1 MAERVGR
8 ENGPRHPTAFSAR
21 AFAATFHWLV
31 VSFKREK
38 TTVADQV
45 KVVLADDYPVVR
57 KGLKASIEEEPSLK
71 VIAEAADGEE
81 ALKLIRTLRPQ
92 LAVLDID
99 MPKLDGLGVVKEMTK
114 LKLDTRA
121 IILSFH
127 NDEDIFRAALA
138 AGAKGY
144 LLKESAME
152 EIVGAIQAVLAGK
165 TYLSSAIAL
174 QLLQSDQ
181 ATKATAE
188 NPLLRDLTLSERR
201 ILRLIAEGLSSKE
214 IGDQLSIHYRTVE
227 NHRSNMCRKLNIEGA
242 NALLRFALQHKE
254 ALT

>member
-1 MAERVGR
+1 M
-8 ENGPRHPTAFSAR
+8 
-21 AFAATFHWLV
+21 

-45 KVVLADDYPVVR
+45 SVVLADDYPVVR
-57 KGLKASIEEEPSLK
+57 KGLKASIEEEASLK
-71 VIAEAADGEE
+71 VIAEAADGEG

-99 MPKLDGLGVVKEMTK
+99 MPKLDGLGVVKEVTK
-114 LKLDTRA
+114 LKLETKV

-127 NDEDIFRAALA
+127 NDEDIFRAALS

-144 LLKESAME
+144 LLKESAMD

-181 ATKATAE
+181 TAKTTAE

-201 ILRLIAEGLSSKE
+201 I
-214 IGDQLSIHYRTVE
+214 
-227 NHRSNMCRKLNIEGA
+227 
-242 NALLRFALQHKE
+242 
-254 ALT
+254 

>member
-1 MAERVGR
+1 
-8 ENGPRHPTAFSAR
+8 
-21 AFAATFHWLV
+21 
-31 VSFKREK
+31 
-38 TTVADQV
+38 VADEIRIL
-45 KVVLADDYPVVR
+45 LADDYPVVR

-99 MPKLDGLGVVKEMTK
+99 MPKMDGLAVVKEMAR
-114 LKLDTRA
+114 LKLETKA

-127 NDEDIFRAALA
+127 NDEDIFRAALD

-152 EIVGAIQAVLAGK
+152 EIVSAIQAVIAGK
-165 TYLSSAIAL
+165 VYLSTGIAL
-174 QLLQSDQ
+174 QLLQGDH
-181 ATKATAE
+181 AAKATPD

-214 IGDQLSIHYRTVE
+214 IGDQLAIHYRTVE

-254 ALT
+254 ALTQNSSV

>member
-1 MAERVGR
+1 M
-8 ENGPRHPTAFSAR
+8 
-21 AFAATFHWLV
+21 

-38 TTVADQV
+38 TTLADQV
-45 KVVLADDYPVVR
+45 RVVLADDYPVVR
-57 KGLKASIEEEPSLK
+57 KGLKASIQEDASLK
-71 VIAEAADGEE
+71 VIAEAGDGEE

-99 MPKLDGLGVVKEMTK
+99 MPRLDGLGVVKEMTR
-114 LKLDTRA
+114 LKLDSLA

-127 NDEDIFRAALA
+127 NEEDMIRAALA

-152 EIVGAIQAVLAGK
+152 EIVAAIQAVLAGK

-174 QLLQSDQ
+174 QLLQSEQ
-181 ATKATAE
+181 ATKVTAE
-188 NPLLRDLTLSERR
+188 NRLLRDLTLSERR

-254 ALT
+254 ALK

>member
-1 MAERVGR
+1 VRISGKSPQIRGEWYRSSGR
-8 ENGPRHPTAFSAR
+8 
-21 AFAATFHWLV
+21 
-31 VSFKREK
+31 K
-38 TTVADQV
+38 TTLADQV

-57 KGLKASIEEEPSLK
+57 KGLKASIQEEATLN
-71 VIAEAADGEE
+71 VIAEASDGEE
-81 ALKLIRTLRPQ
+81 ALRLIRTLRPE

-99 MPKLDGLGVVKEMTK
+99 MPKLDGLGVVKEMTR
-114 LKLDTRA
+114 LKLDSMA

-127 NDEDIFRAALA
+127 NEEDLIRAALA

-152 EIVGAIQAVLAGK
+152 EIVAAIQAVLAGK

-174 QLLQSDQ
+174 QLLQSEQ
-181 ATKATAE
+181 ASKTSGE
-188 NPLLRDLTLSERR
+188 NRLLRDLTLSERR

-254 ALT
+254 SLT

>member
-1 MAERVGR
+1 M
-8 ENGPRHPTAFSAR
+8 P
-21 AFAATFHWLV
+21 
-31 VSFKREK
+31 
-38 TTVADQV
+38 DQV

-57 KGLKASIEEEPSLK
+57 KGLKASIEEEASLK
-71 VIAEAADGEE
+71 VIAEAGDGEE
-81 ALKLIRTLRPQ
+81 ALKLIRAHRPQ

-99 MPKLDGLGVVKEMTK
+99 MPKLDGLGVVKEITR

-165 TYLSSAIAL
+165 VYLSSAIAL

-181 ATKATAE
+181 AAKPGDD

-201 ILRLIAEGLSSKE
+201 ILRLVADGLSSKE

-242 NALLRFALQHKE
+242 NALLRFAIQNKE
-254 ALT
+254 ALK

>member
-1 MAERVGR
+1 
-8 ENGPRHPTAFSAR
+8 
-21 AFAATFHWLV
+21 
-31 VSFKREK
+31 
-38 TTVADQV
+38 VADEIRV
-45 KVVLADDYPVVR
+45 LLADDHPVVR
-57 KGLKASIEEEPSLK
+57 KGLKASIEEEPLQT

-81 ALKLIRTLRPQ
+81 ALKLIRALRPQ

-99 MPKLDGLGVVKEMTK
+99 MPRMDGLAVVKEMAK
-114 LKLDTRA
+114 LKLETKA

-127 NDEDIFRAALA
+127 SDEDIFRAALD
-138 AGAKGY
+138 AGASGY

-152 EIVGAIQAVLAGK
+152 EIVGAIQAVIAGK
-165 TYLSSAIAL
+165 TYLSSGIAL
-174 QLLQSDQ
+174 QLLQGDHAGKSVAQ
-181 ATKATAE
+181 

-227 NHRSNMCRKLNIEGA
+227 NHRSNMCRKLGIEGA

-254 ALT
+254 ALKQN

>member
-1 MAERVGR
+1 M
-8 ENGPRHPTAFSAR
+8 P
-21 AFAATFHWLV
+21 
-31 VSFKREK
+31 
-38 TTVADQV
+38 DQI

-57 KGLKASIEEEPSLK
+57 KGLKASIEEEASLK
-71 VIAEAADGEE
+71 VIAEAGDGEE
-81 ALKLIRTLRPQ
+81 ALKLIRAHRPQ

-99 MPKLDGLGVVKEMTK
+99 MPKLDGLGVVKEITR

-165 TYLSSAIAL
+165 VYLSSAIAL

-181 ATKATAE
+181 AAKPGDD
-188 NPLLRDLTLSERR
+188 NPILRDLTLSERR
-201 ILRLIAEGLSSKE
+201 ILRLVADGLSSKE

-242 NALLRFALQHKE
+242 NALLRFAIQNKE
-254 ALT
+254 ALK